1 MALGGVTL
9 VAPRGLSSEL
19 GGQVDE
25 DLAGQPDRN
34 PVVWVDTDGLEE
46 ALGLS
51 PVPLRTMGRGFPEER
66 AYFLAA
72 AAAGRYAALRVPVP
86 EVDVPGG
93 DVPEGD
99 VLPDLAES

>member
-1 MALGGVTL
+1 VALGGVTL
-9 VAPRGLSSEL
+9 IAPRGLSSEL

-34 PVVWVDTDGLEE
+34 TVVWVDTDGLDT

-51 PVPLRTMGRGFPEER
+51 PVPLRTMGRGYPEER

-72 AAAGRYAALRVPVP
+72 AAAGRYAALRVPIPSDATTAP
-86 EVDVPGG
+86 EADEQDATG
-93 DVPEGD
+93 
-99 VLPDLAES
+99 